1 MKIKMIIMNK
11 FIFSIFLLN
20 LLFPQTGDDYLKEYP
35 FDKLYHEMDLDEV
48 GYKNFY
54 EGYINGFLRGNEMTR
69 NISYS
74 FLSKDFN
81 SKDYNLKVDVSSR
94 TLGMEIKDYIG
105 IIRQWCIANPNK
117 IHLPF
122 DQVLFLS
129 FAVLP
134 FRE

>member
-1 MKIKMIIMNK
+1 
-11 FIFSIFLLN
+11 
-20 LLFPQTGDDYLKEYP
+20 
-35 FDKLYHEMDLDEV
+35 MDLDEI

-74 FLSKDFN
+74 FLSKDFD
-81 SKDYNLKVDVSSR
+81 SKDYNLRVDVSSR
-94 TLGMEIKDYIG
+94 ILGMEINDYIG
-105 IIRQWCIANPNK
+105 VIRQWCIANPNK

-122 DQVLFLS
+122 DQILFLS

>member
-1 MKIKMIIMNK
+1 MIIMNK
-11 FIFSIFLLN
+11 FIFFIFLLN
-20 LLFPQTGDDYLKEYP
+20 LLFSQTGDDYLKQYP
-35 FDKLYHEMDLDEV
+35 FNKSYEKMNSDEI

-74 FLSKDFN
+74 FLSKFFE

-94 TLGMEIKDYIG
+94 ILGLEMNDRTKIIKE
-105 IIRQWCIANPNK
+105 WCIANPNK

-122 DQVLFLS
+122 DQILFLS